1 MAHIDVVPAVKESWI
16 TDPFKMTEIDGF
28 LHGRGTSD
36 NKAGAAGLI
45 ATFAKLRAEGFIPKN
60 DIIML
65 LTEMKKLA
73 CRAFV
78 IFEKITKMFRMLR
91 LR

>member
-45 ATFAKLRAEGFIPKN
+45 ATFAKLRAEGFISKT
-60 DIIML
+60 ISL
-65 LTEMKKLA
+65 CFSQEMKKLA
-73 CRAFV
+73 A
-78 IFEKITKMFRMLR
+78 EHSLLELQMFRMLR